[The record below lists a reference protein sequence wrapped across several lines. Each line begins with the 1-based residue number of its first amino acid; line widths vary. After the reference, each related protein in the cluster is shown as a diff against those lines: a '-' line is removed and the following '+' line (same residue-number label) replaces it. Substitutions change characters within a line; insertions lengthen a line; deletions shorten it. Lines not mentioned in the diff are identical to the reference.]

1 MAKGK
6 AYKIRN
12 SSGDK
17 KFGVVANSVD
27 TLVGK
32 ASTKLCLKVVFSV
45 SILLIE

>member
-12 SSGDK
+12 LSGNK

-27 TLVGK
+27 TLLGK
-32 ASTKLCLKVVFSV
+32 ASAKLCLKVVLRLS
-45 SILLIE
+45 L